1 MKRSFAQLQAKGAQQ
16 VRGSSLSIAQGMP
29 VSLPTRFPAV
39 GAPSADW
46 RLKSL
51 YLFEAPQRSI
61 EAWNRHDADEPIP
74 DDVEFSD
81 GVRVLNDRHK
91 ERKCHLPASIRVALG
106 AS

>member
-1 MKRSFAQLQAKGAQQ
+1 MKRSFAQLQAKGARQ
-16 VRGSSLSIAQGMP
+16 VRGSSLPVAQGIP

-61 EAWNRHDADEPIP
+61 DGWNRHDADALVAVYAEGGTYDNPRM
-74 DDVEFSD
+74 DH
-81 GVRVLNDRHK
+81 VLTGQAH
-91 ERKCHLPASIRVALG
+91 G
-106 AS
+106 